1 MCPLTGARTL
11 SVVSGG
17 QSGVDRAALDAAL
30 SLEIPVGGWCPK
42 GRWAEDGPL
51 PGRYPLRETESP
63 DPDVRTAA
71 NVRDSDATLVV
82 IAAISDAGTDRTVEA
97 AQRAAKPF
105 LIVDL
110 ANERN
115 ALAEALAWLDVV
127 QPRVLN
133 IAGPRESSAPGI
145 YARAAPLLLD
155 VLRHVVIDDD
165 LHQRPG
171 L

>member
-1 MCPLTGARTL
+1 MRPLAGARTF

-51 PGRYPLRETESP
+51 SGRYPLRETGSP

-71 NVRDSDATLVV
+71 NVCDSDATLVV
-82 IAAISDAGTDRTVEA
+82 IAAASDAGTDRTAEA
-97 AQRAAKPF
+97 AQRAAKPC

-110 ANERN
+110 ANERR
-115 ALAEALAWLDVV
+115 ALAEAVAWLAVV
-127 QPRVLN
+127 RPRVLN
-133 IAGPRESSAPGI
+133 VVGPRESSAPGI
-145 YARAAPLLLD
+145 YARTAPFLLD

-165 LHQRPG
+165 LHQCSG

>member
-1 MCPLTGARTL
+1 L

-42 GRWAEDGPL
+42 GRSAEDGPL

-71 NVRDSDATLVV
+71 NVHDSDATLVV
-82 IAAISDAGTDRTVEA
+82 IATASDAGTDRTVEA
-97 AQRAAKPF
+97 AQRAAKPC
-105 LIVDL
+105 LVDL
-110 ANERN
+110 ANEPS

-127 QPRVLN
+127 RPCVLN
-133 IAGPRESSAPGI
+133 IAVPRESSAPGI
-145 YARAAPLLLD
+145 YARAAPFLLD

-165 LHQRPG
+165 LHQRSG

>member
-1 MCPLTGARTL
+1 L

-30 SLEIPVGGWCPK
+30 FLEIPAGGWCPK

-51 PGRYPLRETESP
+51 PARYSLRETESP

-71 NVRDSDATLVV
+71 NVRDSDATLIV
-82 IAAISDAGTDRTVEA
+82 IASVADAGTDRTIA
-97 AQRAAKPF
+97 AALDLAKPW
-105 LIVDL
+105 LVVDL
-110 ANERN
+110 ANERG
-115 ALAEALAWLDVV
+115 ALAEALAWFDVLR
-127 QPRVLN
+127 PRVLN

-145 YARAAPLLLD
+145 YARAAPFLLD
-155 VLRHVVIDDD
+155 FLRHVVIDDD
-165 LHQRPG
+165 LNQRSG